1 VAAFKEYIATL
12 GAAGAVPEAEL
23 EGLLKRYEWFS
34 AARTVRALQRGDA
47 AEPDAWL
54 DFAAPDRPARGA
66 LPQVDRLRLTAV
78 STDDLIDDF
87 LRAGDYRIVAGEGE
101 ADDEVTTVAEFD
113 DEDDVVTEELAE
125 IYRQQGLTDEACAI
139 YRKLSLRNP
148 EKSVYFAELIGE
160 IEAEGKNREK

>member
-1 VAAFKEYIATL
+1 MATIREYIASM

-23 EGLLKRYEWFS
+23 DELIGRCPWF
-34 AARTVRALQRGDA
+34 AVARRIRLRQRGGMSPA
-47 AEPDAWL
+47 AGGPE
-54 DFAAPDRPARGA
+54 FAAPDRAAVIVPE
-66 LPQVDRLRLTAV
+66 VDVARLTAF
-78 STDDLIDDF
+78 SADDLIDDF

-101 ADDEVTTVAEFD
+101 AGDEVKTVADFD

-125 IYRQQGLTDEACAI
+125 IYRAQGLSDEACAI

-160 IEAEGKNREK
+160 ITSEGENDKK